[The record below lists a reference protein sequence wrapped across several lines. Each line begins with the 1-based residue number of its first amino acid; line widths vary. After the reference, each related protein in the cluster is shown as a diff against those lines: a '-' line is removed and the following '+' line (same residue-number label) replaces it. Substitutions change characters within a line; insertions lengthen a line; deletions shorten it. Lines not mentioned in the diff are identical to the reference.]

1 MDRMVRGLAE
11 KRNHK
16 EDKTRPKPIRGWP
29 VEPEIFTEILFK
41 RRKSQAK
48 RPYLVR
54 HPKMEQKQKSI
65 DAGYGHGPSMSGGPD
80 ARDDNKVSIVVGTH
94 IDTPR
99 PALPHQVYSN
109 QELID
114 LQCKENDLY
123 NFLYF
128 ALGGSS
134 HGISIQV

>member
-1 MDRMVRGLAE
+1 MVRGLAE
-11 KRNHK
+11 KKKHR
-16 EDKTRPKPIRGWP
+16 EDKETRPRPIRGWP

-65 DAGYGHGPSMSGGPD
+65 DAGYGHGASMNGGADDRD
-80 ARDDNKVSIVVGTH
+80 AIKVSIAVETH

-114 LQCKENDLY
+114 LQCKEND
-123 NFLYF
+123 
-128 ALGGSS
+128 
-134 HGISIQV
+134 